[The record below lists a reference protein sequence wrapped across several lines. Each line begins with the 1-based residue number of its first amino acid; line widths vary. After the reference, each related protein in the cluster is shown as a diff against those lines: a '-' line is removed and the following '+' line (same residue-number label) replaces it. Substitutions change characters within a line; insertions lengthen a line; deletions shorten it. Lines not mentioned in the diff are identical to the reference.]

1 MQGTSWTVAGM
12 VLASTP
18 EPRPR
23 PAASCSA
30 SSRRSLGSACRFP
43 VGHFE
48 EYLEAG
54 GRAGRAAGTA
64 LPERRLHALGPG
76 RHVDVSRPS
85 PLCLKTL

>member
-1 MQGTSWTVAGM
+1 MKGTSWTVAGM

-23 PAASCSA
+23 SAASCSA

-54 GRAGRAAGTA
+54 GLAEPLAPLFQSVAYM
-64 LPERRLHALGPG
+64 LSVQ
-76 RHVDVSRPS
+76 VD
-85 PLCLKTL
+85 T